1 MSSLDEFSKTI
12 LVKTLLHDNKMKK
25 EQRAFVE
32 KGDIQ
37 NTLKYYTLRRQNF
50 KKIAELS
57 KTRHVDL
64 TVQTFLNQQ
73 RGEMELELRIY
84 QYQNELNLMIGE
96 MLSKIDSLKQ
106 DLAVKEK
113 RIERLEKILKKVRPD
128 LSEIED

>member
-1 MSSLDEFSKTI
+1 MDEFSKTI

-25 EQRAFVE
+25 EQRSFVE

-50 KKIAELS
+50 KKISELS
-57 KTRHVDL
+57 KTRYVDL
-64 TVQTFLNQQ
+64 TGQTYLNQQ
-73 RGEMELELRIY
+73 RTEMELELRIY
-84 QYQNELNLMIGE
+84 QYQNELNLLIGN

-106 DLAVKEK
+106 DLAVEEEK
-113 RIERLEKILKKVRPD
+113 IQRLEKILKKLRPD

>member
-1 MSSLDEFSKTI
+1 MDEFSKTI

-25 EQRAFVE
+25 EQRSFVE

-50 KKIAELS
+50 QKISELS

-64 TVQTFLNQQ
+64 TVQTYLNQQ
-73 RGEMELELRIY
+73 RTEMELELRIY
-84 QYQNELNLMIGE
+84 QYQNELNLLIGD

-106 DLAVKEK
+106 DLAVEEEK
-113 RIERLEKILKKVRPD
+113 IQRLEKILKKLRPD